1 MWFALIMV
9 LALIAL
15 TVLLND
21 DQNCIATNQGPHRQI
36 ILGAY
41 PCPEDFKK
49 LIALLNC
56 RWNPQSKQK
65 VGLGLSCELKSED
78 PKCLPL
84 NCS

>member
-1 MWFALIMV
+1 MWFGLIMV

-36 ILGAY
+36 ILGTY

-49 LIALLNC
+49 LIA
-56 RWNPQSKQK
+56 SAK
-65 VGLGLSCELKSED
+65 LSLEPTVKADSRAKAKL
-78 PKCLPL
+78 
-84 NCS
+84 